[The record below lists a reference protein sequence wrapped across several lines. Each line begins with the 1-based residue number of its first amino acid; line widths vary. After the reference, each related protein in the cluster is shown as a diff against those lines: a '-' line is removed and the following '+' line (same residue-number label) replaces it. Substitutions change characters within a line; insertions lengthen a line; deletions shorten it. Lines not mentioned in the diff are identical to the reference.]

1 MEQVARVADIQ
12 SVHKLSN
19 CSGVVG
25 SADAAAAAAGPAAAT
40 AEGSRD
46 PASHAMAEGA
56 TPAIVP
62 PALHTAP
69 APVHTAGTPSLIVAE
84 TVVATAYVHA
94 LAAALA
100 AAAPVA
106 AAAVAALAAVA
117 TMVDPSM
124 SSTAV
129 EAIVRAQRQPCAAA
143 SHPASAPSLMT
154 PTDLRQEAQALEKE
168 GVAAVLSSAC
178 VVVWKA
184 DDYGNG

>member
-1 MEQVARVADIQ
+1 VADTQ

-25 SADAAAAAAGPAAAT
+25 SAAAAAAPAAAT
-40 AEGSRD
+40 AEGLRD
-46 PASHAMAEGA
+46 PASPAMAEGA

-62 PALHTAP
+62 PASHTAP
-69 APVHTAGTPSLIVAE
+69 APVHTAGGTPSLIVAE
-84 TVVATAYVHA
+84 TVVSTAYVHA
-94 LAAALA
+94 LAAAL

-124 SSTAV
+124 SSAAV
-129 EAIVRAQRQPCAAA
+129 EAIVRAQQQPCAAA